1 MFKAISGMLSGVLGK
16 VPYFDLGGRYGL
28 SVSVRIFSAGRA
40 DIVRFAFLLP
50 DQVLVQPNEKYNP
63 SFSNSLESSAEC
75 E

>member
-50 DQVLVQPNEKYNP
+50 DQVRITVQKRAVPERGEL
-63 SFSNSLESSAEC
+63 F
-75 E
+75 